1 MLMRVFSERM
11 DLVNS
16 TARAVLCYSVSPP
29 GGNLK
34 VSQRLVV
41 VVKDGRDGGGGVD
54 ATCYLER
61 PLWDLYLF
69 LSLTLMA
76 TRKSSNSKGSWDR
89 AILFMSLLICIF
101 LHSDHVTN

>member
-1 MLMRVFSERM
+1 MRTFQIDLINALSQFSDRT
-11 DLVNS
+11 L
-16 TARAVLCYSVSPP
+16 AIHCAP

-69 LSLTLMA
+69 LSRTLMA

-89 AILFMSLLICIF
+89 AILFMSVLICIF